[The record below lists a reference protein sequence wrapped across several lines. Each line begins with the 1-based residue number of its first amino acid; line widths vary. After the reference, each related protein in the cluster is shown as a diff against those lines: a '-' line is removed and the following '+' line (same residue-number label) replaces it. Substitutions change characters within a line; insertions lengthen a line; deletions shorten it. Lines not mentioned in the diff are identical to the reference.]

1 MLTLGKI
8 TFLAFADSINPCAI
22 AVLAMILM
30 SLLVQNP
37 NKKKK
42 VLFGGLSFIAAVFI
56 GYFIY
61 GTIIIQLFQTLSIF
75 LKTSS
80 IYIYKSLAILAMFF
94 GALNIKDA
102 LYYKKGSIGTE
113 MPLFMR
119 PKVKKLTNKITS
131 VKGAFIIGFLVTLFL
146 LPCTIGPY
154 VVVAGLLSE
163 LGFLAALPLLIYY
176 NFIFIIP
183 MLIIVLLIY
192 WGFAKVD
199 EVAGWKE
206 KNIKKLHLI
215 AGILL
220 FLVGSGILF
229 NFI

>member
-8 TFLAFADSINPCAI
+8 TLLAIADSINPCAI

-30 SLLVQNP
+30 SILIQNP
-37 NKKKK
+37 DKKKK
-42 VLFGGLSFIAAVFI
+42 VLLGGLSFIAAVFI

-61 GTIIIQLFQTLSIF
+61 GTIIIQLFQTLSVF
-75 LKTSS
+75 LKSSS
-80 IYIYKSLAILAMFF
+80 IYIYKALAILAMLF

-102 LYYKKGSIGTE
+102 LYYKKGSFGTE

-131 VKGAFIIGFLVTLFL
+131 PKGAFIIGLFVTLFL

-154 VVVAGLLSE
+154 VIVSGLLAE
-163 LGFLAALPLLIYY
+163 IGFLAALPLLIYY
-176 NFIFIIP
+176 NILFVIP
-183 MLIIVLLIY
+183 MLIIIFLVY
-192 WGFAKVD
+192 WGFAKID
-199 EVAGWKE
+199 EVSGWKE
-206 KNIKKLHLI
+206 RNIKRLHLV

-220 FLVGSGILF
+220 FLVGLTILF
-229 NFI
+229 GWI